1 MGGFLVGLL
10 PFDKLGKQTNQK
22 TGYSGLRYRFSRFP
36 RFAQSSGRLR
46 RPYYP
51 CHILNSKKT
60 FSKLQICLRSI
71 LKYKNSFLLFILFL
85 SLIFFSCKPRKI
97 TNSDK
102 INIVCSFFPIYDW
115 TNSIIGG
122 LENETSLTML
132 EKSGIDYHKYVPS
145 QIDFQIITQSDLI
158 ILNGGSSENWIFE
171 ILKNHENH
179 AKVLNLSEVLQN
191 QNRLIQNDDSFDE
204 HTWLSIKN
212 AIICSN
218 SIYEI
223 LCEIVPSNR
232 QKYSDN
238 FSLYREQL
246 ENLDSTFSSLVS
258 SSDSKVLLF
267 ADRFPF
273 AYFAKDYSLECYS
286 LSDNCSENFY
296 VTQKQIDF
304 LAQKLNTTNLNAL
317 IILDQSTKDY
327 ARKVILQAEKPRCD
341 IFEMDSLQTSSLRNA
356 FNDKT
361 YIYAM
366 QKNLETI
373 TKCLISK

>member
-1 MGGFLVGLL
+1 
-10 PFDKLGKQTNQK
+10 
-22 TGYSGLRYRFSRFP
+22 
-36 RFAQSSGRLR
+36 
-46 RPYYP
+46 
-51 CHILNSKKT
+51 
-60 FSKLQICLRSI
+60 
-71 LKYKNSFLLFILFL
+71 
-85 SLIFFSCKPRKI
+85 
-97 TNSDK
+97 
-102 INIVCSFFPIYDW
+102 
-115 TNSIIGG
+115 
-122 LENETSLTML
+122 ML

-212 AIICSN
+212 AVLCTN
-218 SIYEI
+218 AIYEE
-223 LCEIVPSNR
+223 LCELIPSNR

-304 LAQKLNTTNLNAL
+304 LAQKLNKTNLNAL

-373 TKCLISK
+373 TKCLMSK

>member
-1 MGGFLVGLL
+1 
-10 PFDKLGKQTNQK
+10 
-22 TGYSGLRYRFSRFP
+22 
-36 RFAQSSGRLR
+36 
-46 RPYYP
+46 
-51 CHILNSKKT
+51 
-60 FSKLQICLRSI
+60 
-71 LKYKNSFLLFILFL
+71 
-85 SLIFFSCKPRKI
+85 
-97 TNSDK
+97 
-102 INIVCSFFPIYDW
+102 
-115 TNSIIGG
+115 
-122 LENETSLTML
+122 ML

-171 ILKNHENH
+171 VLQNHENH
-179 AKVLNLSEVLQN
+179 AKLLNLSEVLQN

-258 SSDSKVLLF
+258 SSHSRVLLF

-296 VTQKQIDF
+296 VSQEKIDF
-304 LAQKLNTTNLNAL
+304 LAQRLNETKLNAL

-327 ARKVILQAEKPRCD
+327 ARKIILKAEKPLCD

-366 QKNLETI
+366 QKNLETVS
-373 TKCLISK
+373 KCLNPK

>member
-1 MGGFLVGLL
+1 
-10 PFDKLGKQTNQK
+10 
-22 TGYSGLRYRFSRFP
+22 
-36 RFAQSSGRLR
+36 
-46 RPYYP
+46 
-51 CHILNSKKT
+51 
-60 FSKLQICLRSI
+60 
-71 LKYKNSFLLFILFL
+71 
-85 SLIFFSCKPRKI
+85 
-97 TNSDK
+97 
-102 INIVCSFFPIYDW
+102 
-115 TNSIIGG
+115 
-122 LENETSLTML
+122 ML

-179 AKVLNLSEVLQN
+179 AKVLNLSEVLQK
-191 QNRLIQNDDSFDE
+191 QNRLIQNNDSFDE

-212 AIICSN
+212 AVLCTN
-218 SIYEI
+218 AIYEE

-232 QKYSDN
+232 QKYADN
-238 FSLYREQL
+238 FFLYREQL

-286 LSDNCSENFY
+286 LSDNCSENFF

-304 LAQKLNTTNLNAL
+304 LAQKLNKTNLNAL

>member
-1 MGGFLVGLL
+1 
-10 PFDKLGKQTNQK
+10 
-22 TGYSGLRYRFSRFP
+22 
-36 RFAQSSGRLR
+36 
-46 RPYYP
+46 
-51 CHILNSKKT
+51 
-60 FSKLQICLRSI
+60 
-71 LKYKNSFLLFILFL
+71 
-85 SLIFFSCKPRKI
+85 
-97 TNSDK
+97 
-102 INIVCSFFPIYDW
+102 
-115 TNSIIGG
+115 
-122 LENETSLTML
+122 ML

-158 ILNGGSSENWIFE
+158 ILNGGASENWIFE
-171 ILKNHENH
+171 VLQNHENH
-179 AKVLNLSEVLQN
+179 AKVLNLSEVLKN

-212 AIICSN
+212 ALLCTN
-218 SIYEI
+218 AIYEE
-223 LCEIVPSNR
+223 LCELIPSNR

-258 SSDSKVLLF
+258 SSHSQILLF

-273 AYFAKDYSLECYS
+273 AYLAKDYSLECHS

-296 VTQKQIDF
+296 VSQEKIDF
-304 LAQKLNTTNLNAL
+304 LAQRLNETKLNAL

-327 ARKVILQAEKPRCD
+327 ARKIILKAEKPRCD

-366 QKNLETI
+366 QKNLETVS
-373 TKCLISK
+373 KCLNPK

>member
-1 MGGFLVGLL
+1 M
-10 PFDKLGKQTNQK
+10 K
-22 TGYSGLRYRFSRFP
+22 
-36 RFAQSSGRLR
+36 
-46 RPYYP
+46 
-51 CHILNSKKT
+51 SKKLNLLLLLC
-60 FSKLQICLRSI
+60 F
-71 LKYKNSFLLFILFL
+71 SFL
-85 SLIFFSCKPRKI
+85 FFSCKARKV
-97 TNSDK
+97 NSQNK

-171 ILKNHENH
+171 VLQNHENH
-179 AKVLNLSEVLQN
+179 AKVLNLSEVLKN

-212 AIICSN
+212 AVLCTN
-218 SIYEI
+218 AIYEE
-223 LCEIVPSNR
+223 LCELIPSNR

-258 SSDSKVLLF
+258 SSHSQILLF

-273 AYFAKDYSLECYS
+273 AYLAKDYSLECYS

-296 VTQKQIDF
+296 VSQEKIDF
-304 LAQKLNTTNLNAL
+304 LAQRLNETKLNAL

-327 ARKVILQAEKPRCD
+327 ARKIILKAEKPRCD

-366 QKNLETI
+366 QKNLETVS
-373 TKCLISK
+373 KCLNPK

>member
-1 MGGFLVGLL
+1 MNALELKV
-10 PFDKLGKQTNQK
+10 
-22 TGYSGLRYRFSRFP
+22 
-36 RFAQSSGRLR
+36 
-46 RPYYP
+46 
-51 CHILNSKKT
+51 
-60 FSKLQICLRSI
+60 
-71 LKYKNSFLLFILFL
+71 LKYINKKDTVSETDIINHFRRTSNIAIKGVLF
-85 SLIFFSCKPRKI
+85 
-97 TNSDK
+97 
-102 INIVCSFFPIYDW
+102 
-115 TNSIIGG
+115 
-122 LENETSLTML
+122 
-132 EKSGIDYHKYVPS
+132 
-145 QIDFQIITQSDLI
+145 
-158 ILNGGSSENWIFE
+158 
-171 ILKNHENH
+171 
-179 AKVLNLSEVLQN
+179 VLQN
-191 QNRLIQNDDSFDE
+191 QYDYIRE
-204 HTWLSIKN
+204 
-212 AIICSN
+212 SN

-304 LAQKLNTTNLNAL
+304 LAQKLNKTNLNAL

-373 TKCLISK
+373 TKCLMSK

>member
-1 MGGFLVGLL
+1 
-10 PFDKLGKQTNQK
+10 
-22 TGYSGLRYRFSRFP
+22 
-36 RFAQSSGRLR
+36 
-46 RPYYP
+46 
-51 CHILNSKKT
+51 
-60 FSKLQICLRSI
+60 
-71 LKYKNSFLLFILFL
+71 
-85 SLIFFSCKPRKI
+85 
-97 TNSDK
+97 
-102 INIVCSFFPIYDW
+102 
-115 TNSIIGG
+115 
-122 LENETSLTML
+122 ML

-171 ILKNHENH
+171 VLQNHENH
-179 AKVLNLSEVLQN
+179 AKLLNLSEVLKN

-212 AIICSN
+212 AVLCTNAIF
-218 SIYEI
+218 EE
-223 LCEIVPSNR
+223 LCELIPSNR

-258 SSDSKVLLF
+258 SSHSQILLF

-296 VTQKQIDF
+296 VSQEKIDF
-304 LAQKLNTTNLNAL
+304 LAQRLNETKLNAL

-327 ARKVILQAEKPRCD
+327 ARKIILKAEKPLCD

-366 QKNLETI
+366 QKNLETVS
-373 TKCLISK
+373 KCLNPK